1 MNLGNGF
8 IPRVTWKTHSCGV
21 WIWLFQVFWWTP
33 VNIWD
38 QPKAHG
44 SGVRCPV
51 LFWSSPSTFQEE
63 AGGYPRHIWDKFRA
77 SPTTNARCMKWQ
89 QKMPLPAPRLVM
101 LVGAW
106 RHSYLVLVMRGDTF
120 LAPRFC
126 VSCWVRKLIRLF
138 ESFTGCPFHIF
149 FGHLTDWSQRSLQNC
164 LRFFSI
170 DTMWNLK
177 TFGSYLNN
185 FSQRPTSKKLNAV
198 QGACFLFWA
207 TLVIKKSKW

>member
-1 MNLGNGF
+1 M
-8 IPRVTWKTHSCGV
+8 
-21 WIWLFQVFWWTP
+21 WIWIFQVFWWTP

-38 QPKAHG
+38 QPRHMALVFVALFFFGAHHPL
-44 SGVRCPV
+44 SRKRR
-51 LFWSSPSTFQEE
+51 EE
-63 AGGYPRHIWDKFRA
+63 NRHMKQTTRA

-149 FGHLTDWSQRSLQNC
+149 FGHLTD
-164 LRFFSI
+164 
-170 DTMWNLK
+170 
-177 TFGSYLNN
+177 
-185 FSQRPTSKKLNAV
+185 
-198 QGACFLFWA
+198 
-207 TLVIKKSKW
+207 